1 MDIRCSFSTGVYIP
15 EYAWEQVQ
23 QSLKIGGFGLHSMA
37 KHLYKPLL
45 VVFWLNIII
54 YLKSSINL
62 VSALSFW
69 YQDNPWPSRSYQ
81 NWYDRGWSVQ
91 QSS

>member
-54 YLKSSINL
+54 
-62 VSALSFW
+62 
-69 YQDNPWPSRSYQ
+69 
-81 NWYDRGWSVQ
+81 
-91 QSS
+91 